1 MASTTDAPFSQVATL
16 YGHYSFRW
24 SEFKH
29 FQDEA
34 DQLEERM
41 ARMAI
46 VHRLSGDGGYWYVC
60 PMFVLSVIRICRI
73 VASPLVFPSRRGLTQ
88 EISPVKHSQSCGRI
102 KLFTR
107 KEPPYVSY

>member
-1 MASTTDAPFSQVATL
+1 MASTTDAPSSQVATL

-41 ARMAI
+41 AKMAI

-60 PMFVLSVIRICRI
+60 STFVLSVIHICRI
-73 VASPLVFPSRRGLTQ
+73 VASRLVSPSRKGLMQ
-88 EISPVKHSQSCGRI
+88 EISLVKHFQSCGRI
-102 KLFTR
+102 KRFIR
-107 KEPPYVSY
+107 KEPP